1 MFRTSLGKSAL
12 STFRLDKLRTALA
25 ATRSGVT
32 LEDTR
37 HCYFTELSTALSPSA
52 ELLLD
57 RLLGLDKGAGEP
69 QSAGK
74 AQKLLVVPR
83 LGTISPW
90 SSKATDIAKH
100 CALPQV
106 KRIERGV
113 VYYLKSKSGKALSEA
128 EKQAVLPLLHDRMTE
143 SVVFDIADIE
153 ERIFK
158 HGTPQPLSSV
168 DILKGG
174 SAALEV
180 ANRELGLALSADE
193 IEYLVENFNKLG
205 RNPTDVELMM
215 FAQANSE
222 HCRHKIFNADWI
234 IDDEQ
239 QAISLFGMIRNTHKL
254 HPEGTVVAYSDNSS
268 VIEGAEIER
277 FYPRADG
284 GYAFSKEL
292 THTLMKVETHNHPT
306 AIAPFAG
313 AATGSGGEIRDEGA
327 TGTGS
332 KPKAGLVGFS
342 VSNLNIPGFVQP
354 WEKYDPLPSPLPEG
368 EGTGS
373 LPSPSGRGAGGEGT
387 SYGKPA
393 RIASPL
399 QIMIDGPLGGA
410 AFNNEFGRPNL
421 AGYFRTF
428 EESVNGEVRGYHKP
442 IMLAGGV
449 GNIRADHTHKHDLP
463 EGAVLI
469 QLGGPGMLI
478 GLGGGAASSMDT
490 GANAENLDFDS
501 VQRGN
506 PEMQRRAQEVIDRCW
521 QMGGNNPILSIH
533 DVGAGG
539 ISNALPELVHG
550 GGKGAQFELRAVP
563 SEERGMSPMQIWSNE
578 AQERYVLAIAP
589 ERVLEFKALCERE
602 RCPFAVLGS
611 AINEDQL
618 IVHDEEFNNNAVDM
632 PLSVLLGKPPKMTR
646 KVQREKVSLPKF
658 DTSNIVLQEA
668 IERVLRLP
676 SVADKTFLISIGDR
690 TVGGMTA
697 RDQMVG
703 PWQVPVAD
711 VAVTLMGYNTY
722 LGEAFAL
729 GERTPIA
736 VLNAPASGRMAIGE
750 AITNIAAAQIDKIGD
765 IKLSANWMAAAGHH
779 GEDAAMFDTV
789 KAVGME
795 LCPQL
800 GISIPVGKDSMSMKT
815 SWVEETTA
823 PSTAGGGLGRGSK
836 SNDGA
841 VRKEVIAP
849 LSLIITAFAPC
860 SDARKTLTPQLV
872 ADTDTVVLLFDLGAG
887 KNRMGGSA
895 LAQVYKQIGDVAPDV
910 DSAKKLKAFFN
921 LIQRFNREGKLLAYH
936 DRSDGG
942 MLAALCEMSFAS
954 HIGLDIRLDECKGDD
969 LGILFNEELGALV
982 QVRRDD
988 LADIF
993 VQCDDAGLSSVHEV
1007 ARLNT
1012 SGMINITHG
1021 KTALYSENA
1030 ITLRRI
1036 WSETTYQL
1044 QKLRDNPACAQQEF
1058 DRTLDAKD
1066 PGLHVKLTYDL
1077 NESPFT
1083 VRPELVEGKGNVA
1096 THPSTGSGR
1105 AVLTA
1110 RPKMAILREQ
1120 GVNGHVEM
1128 AAAFDRAGFTAVDVH
1143 MSDIISG
1150 RVALSDFK
1158 GVVAC
1163 GGFSYGDVLGA
1174 GEGWAKSILFNPR
1187 ARDEFEGFFKR
1198 SDTFALGVCNGCQMM
1213 SNLHEIIPG
1222 AENWAHFARNQSE
1235 QFEARFVMVEVQ
1247 QSPSILF
1254 DGMAGSRMPI
1264 VVAHGEGYADFGGTK
1279 RLHDAQPLVTLRYVD
1294 HYGKATT
1301 TYPLNPNGSPQGI
1314 TGLTTPDGRFSI
1326 MMPHPERVFRAV
1338 QNSWYPK
1345 DWQENGAWLRMF
1357 QNARKWV
1364 G

>member
-1 MFRTSLGKSAL
+1 MFLNLTGKAAL
-12 STFRLDKLRTALA
+12 SSFRLEKLRAALA
-25 ATRSGVT
+25 ATGSGVT

-37 HCYFTELSTALSPSA
+37 HCYFTELNEELGTA
-52 ELLLD
+52 ELALLQ
-57 RLLGLDKGAGEP
+57 RLLSLDEHAGAPKLAAGT
-69 QSAGK
+69 QS
-74 AQKLLVVPR
+74 LLVVPR

-90 SSKATDIAKH
+90 SSKATDIARH

-106 KRIERGV
+106 MRIERGV
-113 VYYLKSKSGKALSEA
+113 MYYLKSKSGKALTAA
-128 EKQAVLPLLHDRMTE
+128 EQQAVLPLLHDRMTE
-143 SVVFDIADIE
+143 SVVSDTDGIE
-153 ERIFK
+153 ARIFQ
-158 HGTPQPLSSV
+158 HGTPQPLTSV
-168 DILKGG
+168 DILTGG
-174 SAALEV
+174 KAALET
-180 ANRELGLALSADE
+180 ANKAMGLALSPDE
-193 IEYLVENFNKLG
+193 IDYLVENFGKLG

-254 HPEGTVVAYSDNSS
+254 HPEGTVIAYSDNCS
-268 VIEGAEIER
+268 VIEGGDFER

-284 GYAFSKEL
+284 SYAYSKEQ
-292 THTLMKVETHNHPT
+292 THILMKVETHNHPT

-327 TGTGS
+327 TGIGS
-332 KPKAGLVGFS
+332 KPKAGLTGFT
-342 VSNLNIPGFVQP
+342 VSNLNIPGFEQP
-354 WEKYDPLPSPLPEG
+354 WEAD
-368 EGTGS
+368 
-373 LPSPSGRGAGGEGT
+373 AI
-387 SYGKPA
+387 GKPG

-421 AGYFRTF
+421 TGYFRTF
-428 EESVNGEVRGYHKP
+428 EEKVNGEVRGYHKP

-449 GNIRADHTHKHDLP
+449 GNISDKHTAKSDLP
-463 EGAVLI
+463 KGALLI

-506 PEMQRRAQEVIDRCW
+506 PEMERRAQEVIDRCW
-521 QMGGNNPILSIH
+521 QLGENNPILSIH

-550 GGKGAQFELRAVP
+550 GGMGARFELREVP
-563 SEERGMSPMQIWSNE
+563 SEEHGMSPMQIWSNE
-578 AQERYVLAIAP
+578 AQERYVLAIPA
-589 ERVLEFKALCERE
+589 ERLEEFKAMCERE
-602 RCPFAVLGS
+602 RCPFAVLGT
-611 AINEDQL
+611 AVDEDRL
-618 IVHDEEFNNNAVDM
+618 VVHDNEFDNNAVDM

-646 KVQREKVSLPKF
+646 DVKREQVKLRKF
-658 DTSNIVLQEA
+658 NTSGITIKDA
-668 IERVLRLP
+668 AERVLRLP

-690 TVGGMTA
+690 TVGGFTA

-711 VAVTLMGYNTY
+711 VAVTAFGYNTY
-722 LGEAFAL
+722 AGETFAM

-736 VLNAPASGRMAIGE
+736 TIDAPASGRMAIGE
-750 AITNIAAAQIDKIGD
+750 AITNIAAAQIAKIGD
-765 IKLSANWMAAAGHH
+765 IKLSANWMAPAGHH
-779 GEDAAMFDTV
+779 GEDAALYDTV

-815 SWVEETTA
+815 TWFEE
-823 PSTAGGGLGRGSK
+823 AGGFGEDLPAKQVSRNQNGMGVK
-836 SNDGA
+836 
-841 VRKEVIAP
+841 KEVIAP
-849 LSLIITAFAPC
+849 LSLIISAFAPTP
-860 SDARKTLTPQLV
+860 DVRKTLTPQLV
-872 ADTDTVVLLFDLGAG
+872 ADTDTVVLLFDLGCG
-887 KNRMGGSA
+887 QNRLGGSA
-895 LAQVYKQIGDVAPDV
+895 LAQVYKQVGDVAPDV
-910 DSAKKLKAFFN
+910 DDAAKLKAFFN

-942 MLAALCEMSFAS
+942 MFAALAEMSFAS
-954 HIGLDIRLDECKGDD
+954 HVGLDVMLDELKGDD
-969 LGILFNEELGALV
+969 LEVLFNEELGALV

-993 VQCDDAGLSSVHEV
+993 VLCEEAGLANVHEV

-1012 SGMINITHG
+1012 SGTLNVIRNKQTI
-1021 KTALYSENA
+1021 YEENA
-1030 ITLRRI
+1030 INLRRM
-1036 WSETTYQL
+1036 WSETTYQM
-1044 QKLRDNPACAQQEF
+1044 QKLRDNPTCAQQEY
-1058 DRTLDAKD
+1058 DRILDAKD
-1066 PGLHVKLTYDL
+1066 PGLHVKLTYDV
-1077 NESPFT
+1077 NESI
-1083 VRPELVEGKGNVA
+1083 RPSPAGGRGTEGESRSASINL
-1096 THPSTGSGR
+1096 S
-1105 AVLTA
+1105 

-1128 AAAFDRAGFTAVDVH
+1128 AAAFDRAGFATVDVH
-1143 MSDIISG
+1143 MSDIIAG
-1150 RVALSDFK
+1150 RVKLEEFK

-1187 ARDEFEGFFKR
+1187 ARDEFEAFFNR
-1198 SDTFALGVCNGCQMM
+1198 NDTFALGVCNGCQMM

-1222 AENWAHFARNQSE
+1222 ADNWAHFGRNQSE

-1247 QSPSILF
+1247 ESPSILF
-1254 DGMAGSRMPI
+1254 DGMSGSRMPI
-1264 VVAHGEGYADFGGTK
+1264 VVAHGEGYADFGNTK
-1279 RLHDAQPLVTLRYVD
+1279 RLHAAQDLVTLRYID

-1338 QNSWYPK
+1338 QNSWYPSA
-1345 DWQENGAWLRMF
+1345 WQENGAWLRMF